1 MAADGD
7 GADVGAALGDR
18 LKQHAMEAAG
28 YVQRV
33 IADRVVAPATPPRL
47 LRAHGATVTAVA
59 LTADAASAF
68 SVAKDGSLV
77 RTDVATGTDA
87 PWSPASGTLPAS
99 LSLSQREAEALTAAV
114 AAYGGDQDIY
124 KRKPRRSALAYLAYL
139 AGIAAAVV
147 VNNAIEQNA
156 GFPNDEQK
164 WQRMNTPATGGE
176 RARPLD
182 PAPKQRLARIIVKFG
197 SCAGALVSVANRLK
211 TDSANQS
218 LAAFAEAVRDDA
230 NWQAVPADADCNRS
244 SAG

>member
-1 MAADGD
+1 MKVSIFLAASVVVLGTSPAAAA
-7 GADVGAALGDR
+7 GTAAL
-18 LKQHAMEAAG
+18 AEA
-28 YVQRV
+28 
-33 IADRVVAPATPPRL
+33 I
-47 LRAHGATVTAVA
+47 
-59 LTADAASAF
+59 SAF
-68 SVAKDGSLV
+68 NRSDLV
-77 RTDVATGTDA
+77 LTPITITDVVTGTDA

-114 AAYGGDQDIY
+114 AAYGVDQDIY

>member
-1 MAADGD
+1 MKVSIFLAASVVVLGTSPAAAA
-7 GADVGAALGDR
+7 GTAAL
-18 LKQHAMEAAG
+18 AEA
-28 YVQRV
+28 
-33 IADRVVAPATPPRL
+33 I
-47 LRAHGATVTAVA
+47 
-59 LTADAASAF
+59 SAF
-68 SVAKDGSLV
+68 NRSDLV
-77 RTDVATGTDA
+77 LTPITITDVATGTDA

-114 AAYGGDQDIY
+114 AAYGVDQDIY

-156 GFPNDEQK
+156 GCPNDEQK

>member
-1 MAADGD
+1 MKVSIFLAASVVVLGTSPAAAA
-7 GADVGAALGDR
+7 GTAAL
-18 LKQHAMEAAG
+18 AEA
-28 YVQRV
+28 
-33 IADRVVAPATPPRL
+33 I
-47 LRAHGATVTAVA
+47 
-59 LTADAASAF
+59 SAF
-68 SVAKDGSLV
+68 NRSDLV
-77 RTDVATGTDA
+77 LTPITITDVATGTDA

-114 AAYGGDQDIY
+114 AAYGVDQDIY

-139 AGIAAAVV
+139 AGIVAAVV